1 MFMSKR
7 WVAGLVLALHAGS
20 AGASTLPGALD
31 ALLDA
36 YPVPRDRIG
45 LYIAPIGDNEHAM
58 TLNPSKAFNPASAI
72 KVLPSLAALDSLS
85 PAYQWITSVYT
96 SGRISDGVLEG
107 NLYIQGGGDPYL
119 TVDALWDL
127 LKNVR
132 AQGIERIA
140 GDIVLDDGIFE
151 STTFDRAAFDDRPYH
166 LYNGRASGL
175 LVNFWSV
182 RFTIR
187 AHADRVHIDAFP
199 DSDRLTVV
207 NNIKHS
213 NAGCTGARRRVSY
226 GVSHGS
232 GNVVVTFNG
241 TLSSRCRPVVM
252 TRAVIPDTR
261 YAQYVLPGVWRDAGG
276 TLAGSVRRGT
286 VPEDAVQI
294 VAHPSRSL
302 GEVVRATNKF
312 SNNMMARHLLL
323 TLGTVRKERG
333 IGLDDGI
340 QVLHDWILSKGL
352 DMPELHIDNGSGLSR
367 DARISAQGLA
377 NLLRVGFFSR
387 YAPEFLAAFPIAGE
401 DRALRRRDF
410 GDDGNPRVRIKTG
423 LLNHVRTMAGYVT
436 SRSGDN
442 YIVVLLVNHNG
453 VHQGLGTRMQN
464 AVIRYVLDL

>member
-1 MFMSKR
+1 MSKSL
-7 WVAGLVLALHAGS
+7 VLCVVLALHAGF
-20 AGASTLPGALD
+20 AGASTLPRDLNG
-31 ALLDA
+31 LLEDF
-36 YPVPRDRIG
+36 PVPRDRIG
-45 LYIAPIGDNEHAM
+45 LYIAPLGDSEKAM
-58 TLNPSKAFNPASAI
+58 SLNASKAFNPASVI
-72 KVLPSLAALDSLS
+72 KLLPSLAALESLS
-85 PAYQWITSVYT
+85 PAYQWNTSVYT
-96 SGRISDGVLEG
+96 TGRISNGVLDG

-119 TVDALWDL
+119 TVDSLWDL

-140 GDIVLDDGIFE
+140 GDILLDDGIFE
-151 STTFDRAAFDDRPYH
+151 PVAFDRAAFDDQPYH
-166 LYNGRASGL
+166 LYNGPASGL

-187 AHADRVHIDAFP
+187 TQEERVHIDAFP
-199 DSDRLTVV
+199 DSERLTIV

-213 NAGCTGARRRVSY
+213 DAGCTASRRWVRFT
-226 GVSHGS
+226 VSHAPDE
-232 GNVVVTFNG
+232 VVVIFNG
-241 TLSSRCRPVVM
+241 ELSSRCRPVVL

-276 TLAGSVRRGT
+276 TLAGRVRRGM
-286 VPEDAVQI
+286 VPADAVQI

-302 GEVVRATNKF
+302 AEVVRTTNKF

-323 TLGTVRKERG
+323 TLGTLHKGRG

-340 QVLHDWILSKGL
+340 QALQEWILSKGL
-352 DMPELHIDNGSGLSR
+352 DVPGLHIDNGSGLSR
-367 DARISAQGLA
+367 DVRISAQGMA
-377 NLLRVGFFSR
+377 NLLRIGFHSR

-401 DRALRRRDF
+401 DRALQRRDF
-410 GDDGNPRVRIKTG
+410 GDDDNARVRIKTG
-423 LLNHVRTMAGYVT
+423 LLDHVRTMAGYIT
-436 SRSGDN
+436 SRAGDN

>member
-1 MFMSKR
+1 MSKR
-7 WVAGLVLALHAGS
+7 WVTGLVLALHAGL
-20 AGASTLPGALD
+20 AGGSSLPGALG

-45 LYIAPIGDNEHAM
+45 LYVAPIGGSEEAM
-58 TLNPSKAFNPASAI
+58 TLNASKAFNPASAI
-72 KVLPSLAALDSLS
+72 KLLPSLAALETLS
-85 PAYQWITSVYT
+85 PAYRWITSVYT
-96 SGRISDGVLEG
+96 AGRISDGVLEG

-119 TVDALWDL
+119 TVDSLWDL

-151 STTFDRAAFDDRPYH
+151 SRAFDRAAFDDRPYH
-166 LYNGRASGL
+166 LYNGPASGL

-182 RFTIR
+182 RFTVR
-187 AHADRVHIDAFP
+187 AQADRVHIDAFP
-199 DSDRLTVV
+199 DSDRLTIV

-213 NAGCTGARRRVSY
+213 NARCTSARRRVGY
-226 GVSHGS
+226 RVSHGS
-232 GNVVVTFNG
+232 GSVVVAFNG

-276 TLAGSVRRGT
+276 SLAGSVRRGP
-286 VPEDAVQI
+286 VPDDAVRI

-323 TLGTVRKERG
+323 TLGTLRKERG
-333 IGLDDGI
+333 IVLDDGI
-340 QVLHDWILSKGL
+340 RALHDWILSKGL
-352 DMPELHIDNGSGLSR
+352 DMPELHVDNGSGLSR
-367 DARISAQGLA
+367 DARISAQGMA

-387 YAPEFLAAFPIAGE
+387 YAPEFLASFPIAGE
-401 DRALRRRDF
+401 DRALRRREF

-423 LLNHVRTMAGYVT
+423 LLNHVRTMAGYIT
-436 SRSGDN
+436 SRDGDN

-453 VHQGLGTRMQN
+453 VHRGLGTRMQN